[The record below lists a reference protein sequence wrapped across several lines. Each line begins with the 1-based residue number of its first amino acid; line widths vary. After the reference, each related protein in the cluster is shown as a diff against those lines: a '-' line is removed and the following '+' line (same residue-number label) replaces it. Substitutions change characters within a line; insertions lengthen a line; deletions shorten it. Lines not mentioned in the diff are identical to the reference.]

1 MNNTSEILRMKFVFD
16 ENKLKA
22 NEMTEE
28 ECLNIIR
35 KYAFRHNLT
44 EIEKGVFDSYDLNNT
59 DPFFYLGMNLPYT
72 KWFMKVIKEW
82 TWYIENDEEDCIKS
96 FQNVVKR
103 NS

>member
-1 MNNTSEILRMKFVFD
+1 
-16 ENKLKA
+16 
-22 NEMTEE
+22 
-28 ECLNIIR
+28 
-35 KYAFRHNLT
+35 
-44 EIEKGVFDSYDLNNT
+44 
-59 DPFFYLGMNLPYT
+59 MNLPYT

>member
-16 ENKLKA
+16 ENKLKT
-22 NEMTEE
+22 NGMTED
-28 ECLNIIR
+28 ECLDIIR

-44 EIEKGVFDSYDLNNT
+44 EIEKGVFDSSDLDNT
-59 DPFFYLGMNLPYT
+59 VPFFYLGMNLPYT